1 MFQGRV
7 GPELRGAGE
16 AHQAARRRRNVQLPP
31 GQIGAE
37 ELEVVLDGGHTH
49 TGRRVKQREV
59 SRGLK
64 LA

>member
-37 ELEVVLDGGHTH
+37 ELEVVLDGAESQAEG
-49 TGRRVKQREV
+49 GVPGPEA
-59 SRGLK
+59 GLGEHV
-64 LA
+64 